1 MRYFPA
7 CLILVAAALGT
18 SGALSAQEIDNVTS
32 TRVTVRGTEPH
43 EFDSAKLQARARIVY
58 TSSGPRTQGGR
69 MIDDDLQTVFR
80 FSESDRSPTVI
91 VELARS
97 TKVHRVSA
105 AFKAEGA
112 KLDVYLLDE
121 MPKNPADL
129 QFAKPEASVVDLPD
143 AHGFVSVDVSVGSAR
158 YVTLR
163 WTRNR
168 WREPFEVAE
177 ISALSNDPAD
187 LVFEQEIRLAD
198 NGGTFTTSPPPQIPV
213 VSP

>member
-7 CLILVAAALGT
+7 YLMTVAAALGT
-18 SGALSAQEIDNVTS
+18 SGALSAQEIDNVTT
-32 TRVTVRGTEPH
+32 TRVTVSGTEPH

-58 TSSGPRTQGGR
+58 TSSGPRTLGGR
-69 MIDDDLQTVFR
+69 MIDDDLHTVFR

-91 VELARS
+91 VELAHS
-97 TKVHRVSA
+97 TRVHRVNAS
-105 AFKAEGA
+105 FKTEGA
-112 KLDVYLLDE
+112 RLDVYLLNE

-129 QFAKPEASVVDLPD
+129 QFAKPEASVVELPD
-143 AHGFVSVDVSVGSAR
+143 EHGFVKVDFPAGSAR
-158 YVTLR
+158 YVALR

-187 LVFEQEIRLAD
+187 LVFEQEVRLAD
-198 NGGTFTTSPPPQIPV
+198 NSGIFTTSPPPQVPV